1 MQNFYSKVTLRYTR
15 QSCFLFLLLLMSVTV
30 SAMSQTMHDVRISLK
45 LSKIPLKEILTEIEK
60 RSGFSIGYDTDLD
73 VNELFTIE
81 ATNRPVSEVLHN
93 LLKSYHGQLSQIDE
107 NRILIK
113 VTKQTPVVVPVT
125 KDIIITRIVPIRGNV
140 TDDLGNP
147 LVGVSAKIKGTSIG
161 TQTDVQG
168 NYSIDAPDENSTVI
182 FSYIGFESQEV
193 RPHGNTNINIRLKA
207 NPNSLNEVVV
217 VGYGVIKKSS
227 LTGAVSKIDNSALN
241 TIPTSNVIEALQGKI
256 PGVQIGAE
264 TTPGSTP
271 SISIRGTRSLKASNS
286 PLYVVDGIPLS
297 PGSTLSDIAIPDIE
311 SVEVLKD
318 AASTAIYGSRGANG
332 VIIVTTK
339 RGRPNQ
345 PTEISFNTY
354 YGVNQA
360 QIPPLMN
367 GDQYVQ
373 LRRDVSRMQNGW
385 DKGYPDDK
393 IIFYPNELKTIA
405 SGDYA
410 NWQDLLFRDGKT
422 QSYNVNI
429 ANGSDKTQVFM
440 SLGYLDQQGYYKT
453 GDNQRINMTLNVDF
467 ALAKFLKVGISSKLV
482 NSITKGYNAVG
493 ALPLAYMN
501 PLSQPFDSAGG
512 LVNFPSEV
520 NSTIFNPLAN
530 YYNPYKNTTDNL
542 RANNILYTN
551 LTLAKGLNLRTN
563 FSLNIGRS
571 STDVFRGQYSYD
583 QAGRA
588 NYASQGQNNAKDI
601 VLDNI
606 LSYVWDS
613 GPHSINLTAV
623 SSIQSSTNTSSSGSG
638 EGFPIE
644 DIGSFNLNTATANIV
659 VNSSYSKTTINSYLG
674 RAQYAYKD
682 KYILNGTFRAD
693 GSSVLAPGHKWGYFP
708 SVSAAWVISKEAF
721 FKQGVVNNLKLRGS
735 YGTVGNS
742 AIDPYS
748 TIAQASQRPYNFGAT
763 TYFGYKLG
771 GIPNPDLK
779 WEYSTTANLGIEI
792 SLLNNRLSGTLELYK
807 TNTKDL
813 LLSRALP
820 NFTGFSTVT
829 QNIGATSNRGL
840 ELNINSLNIDNK
852 KFKWNTNLNI
862 YLNKSK
868 IERLITDADQPGD
881 NWFIGQPIN
890 IYYDYQKIGIWQ
902 ITEQAEAAK
911 YQRTPGDIKIRDV
924 NNDGIVDAVNDRV
937 ILGQS
942 DPKFS
947 WFMRNSFDY
956 SGFNL
961 AFALESKLGR
971 MVTNSSL
978 GNDVFYDGQRTMAA
992 AIAGNYWTPDNPT
1005 NDFPR
1010 LGSSRPL
1017 NSSLPQYRKGGY
1029 INMQEITLGYG
1040 FKQLKGFKN
1049 IQIYARARNPFYVYR
1064 QDKDIDPQ
1072 APGFDISAFKTYV
1085 IGLNFTLK

>member
-1 MQNFYSKVTLRYTR
+1 MQNFYFKVVLRYSR
-15 QSCFLFLLLLMSVTV
+15 KSCYLFLLLLMSVSV
-30 SAMSQTMHDVRISLK
+30 SAMSQTMNDVRISMK
-45 LSKIPLKEILTEIEK
+45 VSQIPLKEIFTQIEK
-60 RSGFSIGYDTDLD
+60 RSGFIIGYDNDLD
-73 VNELFTIE
+73 VNERFTIDVID
-81 ATNRPVSEVLHN
+81 RPVSEVLHS
-93 LLKSYHGQLSQIDE
+93 LLKNYHEKLSQIDE
-107 NRILIK
+107 KRILIK
-113 VTKQTPVVVPVT
+113 VTKKADSVVPVA
-125 KDIIITRIVPIRGNV
+125 KDHIITGSVIIRGNV

-147 LVGVSAKIKGTSIG
+147 LYGVSAGVKGTSIG
-161 TQTDVQG
+161 TQTDAQG
-168 NYSIDAPDENSTVI
+168 NYSINAPDDNVTVV

-193 RPHGNTNINIRLKA
+193 RPHGNTTINIRLKA
-207 NPNSLNEVVV
+207 NSNSLNEVVI
-217 VGYGVIKKSS
+217 VGYGVMKKSS
-227 LTGAVSKIDNSALN
+227 LTGAVSKIDSKTLN
-241 TIPTSNVIEALQGKI
+241 TLPTSNVIEALQGKI
-256 PGVQIGAE
+256 TGVQIGAE

-271 SISIRGTRSLKASNS
+271 SILIRGTRSLKASNS

-297 PGSTLSDIAIPDIE
+297 PGSTLSDIALSDVE

-354 YGVNQA
+354 YGENQA

-367 GDQYVQ
+367 GPQYVQ
-373 LRRDVSRMQNGW
+373 LRRDVSRMQKGW

-405 SGDYA
+405 SGDYT
-410 NWQDLLFRDGKT
+410 NWQDLLFRNGKN
-422 QSYNVNI
+422 QSYNVNV
-429 ANGSDKTQVFM
+429 AHGSDKAQVFM

-453 GDNQRINMTLNVDF
+453 GDNQRINMTLNIDF
-467 ALAKFLKVGISSKLV
+467 VLAKFLKVGVSSKLID
-482 NSITKGYNAVG
+482 SKTQGYNAVG

-501 PLSQPFDSAGG
+501 PLSQPFDSAGK
-512 LVNFPSEV
+512 LVNFPSEI
-520 NSTIFNPLAN
+520 NSAIFNPLAN

-542 RANNILYTN
+542 RANNIIYTN
-551 LTLAKGLNLRTN
+551 FTIAKGLNLRTN
-563 FSLNIGRS
+563 FSLNIGRT
-571 STDVFRGQYSYD
+571 STDVFKGQNSYD
-583 QAGRA
+583 QAGRT

-606 LSYVWDS
+606 LSYVWES

-644 DIGSFNLNTATANIV
+644 DISSYNLNTATANIV
-659 VNSSYSKTTINSYLG
+659 VNSFYSKTTIESYLG

-682 KYILNGTFRAD
+682 KYILNGTFRTD

-708 SVSAAWVISKEAF
+708 SVSGAWVISKEDF
-721 FKQGVVNNLKLRGS
+721 FKPGMVSNLKLRGS

-748 TIAQASQRPYNFGAT
+748 TIAQASQRPYNFGAN

-779 WEYSTTANLGIEI
+779 WEYSTTANLGVEV
-792 SLLNNRLSGTLELYK
+792 SLFNDRLSGTLELYK

-840 ELNINSLNIDNK
+840 ELNLTSLNINK
-852 KFKWNTNLNI
+852 RMFKWNTNLNI
-862 YLNKSK
+862 SVNRSK
-868 IERLITDADQPGD
+868 IEHLITDADQPGD

-890 IYYDYQKIGIWQ
+890 IYYNYQKIGIWQ
-902 ITEQAEAAK
+902 STEQEAAAK
-911 YQRTPGDIKIRDV
+911 YQRTPGDVKIRDV
-924 NNDGIVDAVNDRV
+924 NGDGVVDAVNDRV
-937 ILGQS
+937 ILGQT
-942 DPKFS
+942 DPKFM

-956 SGFNL
+956 GDLNL
-961 AFALESKLGR
+961 SFALESKLGQ
-971 MVTNSSL
+971 MVATSTL
-978 GNDVFYDGQRTMAA
+978 GNDVFFDGQRTMPAV
-992 AIAGNYWTPDNPT
+992 IAGNYWTPDNPT
-1005 NDFPR
+1005 NDFPK
-1010 LGSSRPL
+1010 LGASRPL
-1017 NSSLPQYRKGGY
+1017 NSDLTQYRKGGY
-1029 INMQEITLGYG
+1029 INMQEITLGYN
-1040 FKQLKGFKN
+1040 FKQFKIFKN
-1049 IQIYARARNPFYVYR
+1049 LQLYARAKNPFYVYR
-1064 QDKDIDPQ
+1064 EDKNIDPQ
-1072 APGFDISAFKTYV
+1072 SPGFDISAFKTYV
-1085 IGLNFTLK
+1085 LGLNVTLK